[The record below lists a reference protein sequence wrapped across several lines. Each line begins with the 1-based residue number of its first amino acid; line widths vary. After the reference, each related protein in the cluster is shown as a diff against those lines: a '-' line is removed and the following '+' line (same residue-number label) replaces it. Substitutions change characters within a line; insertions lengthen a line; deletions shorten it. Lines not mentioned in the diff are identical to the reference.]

1 MKSSVLLGGLFAAAM
16 FASGAARADLV
27 VNGSFEVN
35 KTASSWQNF
44 NAVTG
49 WNSSNG
55 IFEIQKGAKQGGAA
69 GFNPYAANGRQYL
82 ELNSTGLS
90 SVWQMIDTSVAGT
103 YSVSFA
109 YSGRPD
115 TAGHANSAMNV
126 YWGDTKL
133 NDSLLMGGTTGQWSL
148 FSITDLVATSPL
160 TKLRFE
166 SVGPS
171 SSPTYGSYLDAV
183 SVDVTPV
190 PEPETYALFLL
201 GLAIVG
207 ATVRRNK
214 KA

>member
-1 MKSSVLLGGLFAAAM
+1 MKFTALLGGLFAAAM
-16 FASGAARADLV
+16 FASGAARAELV
-27 VNGSFEVN
+27 TNGSFEVN
-35 KTASSWQNF
+35 KTSGSWQQFSAIN
-44 NAVTG
+44 G
-49 WNSSNG
+49 WSSSTNV
-55 IFEIQKGAKQGGAA
+55 FEIQKGAKQGGIA

-90 SVWQMIDTSVAGT
+90 SVWQMIDTSAAGL

-109 YSGRPD
+109 FSGRPD
-115 TAGHANSAMNV
+115 TAGGANSAMNV

-133 NDSLLMGGTTGQWSL
+133 NDSLLMGGTSGQWSF
-148 FSITDLVATSPL
+148 FSITDLVATSAL

-166 SVGPS
+166 SVGPT

-183 SVDVTPV
+183 SVEVTPV

-201 GLAIVG
+201 GLAVVG
-207 ATVRRNK
+207 FTTRRNK